1 VGAYPDSVA
10 SLQALRLSAAARL
23 FTILALAGS
32 ALLEGESGSL
42 FAVLALALIWVNGV
56 LTEWRPR
63 LALFPVG
70 PVAEAALIGTICGF
84 AVGEE
89 FKPGAEDPSTTLLL
103 ALAIPP
109 FVAAIHRGMR
119 VMAQAVATQV
129 IAVVIAA
136 LLWGQSFGSDQ
147 GFDVFTWSVAGVG
160 LGLIGVY
167 LHVSL
172 QSEPDPIVPY
182 LDAQRLIRELIN
194 LSEDLSSG
202 LDVNALGGEIISAVN
217 DEIPASALGL
227 YVARGETLM
236 PVDTRS
242 AEDPEDLERCESLAI
257 EAWARNKT
265 IIDKATFAFP
275 LADIAVVA
283 GVLSEESGVS
293 DQELTEKIVAVA
305 TDLRT
310 SAVQLDTALMFSE
323 FRDYAT
329 SGERRRLARE
339 MHDGVAQDIASL
351 GYLVDALAARPS
363 SPEQA
368 ATLAMLRDRITKV
381 VAEVRQSVLSLR
393 TSIGESESLGAA
405 IGSIAR
411 GLSETSGIAIQ
422 VTVDEHTGRLRPE
435 VEAEL
440 FRITQEAMN
449 NAIKHS
455 QASAIDVHCQVY
467 APAARITISDNGRG
481 MQQARTD
488 SHGLKI
494 MRERA
499 RLIRAEL
506 AISSNPTG
514 GLTVSVQVGSDS
526 SAAPTDPPPEVS
538 RLSHG

>member
-1 VGAYPDSVA
+1 VPSP
-10 SLQALRLSAAARL
+10 QAVRVTAAARL
-23 FTILALAGS
+23 FTVLALVGP
-32 ALLEGESGSL
+32 ALVYGTPGGL
-42 FAVLALALIWVNGV
+42 FAVLAIALIWVNGV
-56 LTEWRPR
+56 FHQWRPQW
-63 LALFPVG
+63 ALFAVG
-70 PVAEAALIGTICGF
+70 PIAEAALIGAICGF
-84 AVGEE
+84 AL
-89 FKPGAEDPSTTLLL
+89 EDSEAVLLL

-109 FVAAIHRGMR
+109 FVAGVHLGGIRSVARTLS
-119 VMAQAVATQV
+119 AQSAAVLL
-129 IAVVIAA
+129 AA
-136 LLWGQSFGSDQ
+136 LLWQQQPISDSQ
-147 GFDVFTWSVAGVG
+147 ALDVFTWSVAGLG
-160 LGLIGVY
+160 LGLIGAY
-167 LHVSL
+167 LNAQL
-172 QSEPDPIVPY
+172 QEEPDPITPY

-202 LDVNALGGEIISAVN
+202 LDVNALGGEIMSAVH

-227 YVARGETLM
+227 YVSRGEALI

-242 AEDPEDLERCESLAI
+242 AEDPDDLEECESLAV
-257 EAWARNKT
+257 EAWAQNRT
-265 IIDKATFAFP
+265 IIQDSAFAFP

-283 GVLSEESGVS
+283 GALSDHAELPGEALSEKIARVS
-293 DQELTEKIVAVA
+293 AE
-305 TDLRT
+305 LRT

-351 GYLVDALAARPS
+351 GYLVDALASRPS
-363 SPEQA
+363 SPEQQ

-455 QASAIDVHCQVY
+455 HASAIEVHCQVY
-467 APAARITISDNGRG
+467 APAARITINDNGRG
-481 MQQARTD
+481 LQQARED

-499 RLIRAEL
+499 RLINAEL
-506 AISSNPTG
+506 TLSTNPAG
-514 GLTVSVQVGSDS
+514 GLSVSVQVGTETGADAS
-526 SAAPTDPPPEVS
+526 TPPPEVK

>member
-1 VGAYPDSVA
+1 
-10 SLQALRLSAAARL
+10 
-23 FTILALAGS
+23 
-32 ALLEGESGSL
+32 
-42 FAVLALALIWVNGV
+42 
-56 LTEWRPR
+56 
-63 LALFPVG
+63 VG
-70 PVAEAALIGTICGF
+70 PIIEAALIGAICGF
-84 AVGEE
+84 AIGV
-89 FKPGAEDPSTTLLL
+89 DSILLL

-109 FVAAIHRGMR
+109 FVAAVHLGGMR
-119 VMAQAVATQV
+119 SVAQALAAQLAT
-129 IAVVIAA
+129 VVIAA
-136 LLWGQSFGSDQ
+136 LLWQREITNDQ
-147 GFDVFTWSVAGVG
+147 AFDVFTWSVAGLG
-160 LGLIGVY
+160 LGLIGAF
-167 LHVSL
+167 LHDSL
-172 QSEPDPIVPY
+172 QAEPDPVVPY

-202 LDVNALGGEIISAVN
+202 LDVNALGGEIISAVH
-217 DEIPASALGL
+217 DEIPATALGL
-227 YVARGETLM
+227 YVARGETLI

-242 AEDPEDLERCESLAI
+242 AEDPGHLEHCESLAV
-257 EAWARNKT
+257 EAWARNRS
-265 IIDKATFAFP
+265 IIEETAFAFP

-283 GVLSEESGVS
+283 GVLSDQAGFSSDELADKIDTVS
-293 DQELTEKIVAVA
+293 RE
-305 TDLRT
+305 LRT
-310 SAVQLDTALMFSE
+310 PAVQLDTALMFSE

-363 SPEQA
+363 TPEQQ
-368 ATLAMLRDRITKV
+368 ATLVMLRDRITHV

-405 IGSIAR
+405 IASIAR

-455 QASAIDVHCQVY
+455 HATAIEVHCQVY
-467 APAARITISDNGRG
+467 APAARITVTDNGRG
-481 MQQARTD
+481 MQKARTD

-499 RLIRAEL
+499 RLINAEL
-506 AISSNPTG
+506 TINSNPTG
-514 GLTVSVQVGSDS
+514 GLSVSVLVGSDTGVGAS
-526 SAAPTDPPPEVS
+526 TMPPEVS
-538 RLSHG
+538 RLGHG

>member
-1 VGAYPDSVA
+1 VA
-10 SLQALRLSAAARL
+10 SPQALRITAAARL
-23 FTILALAGS
+23 FTVLALAGP
-32 ALLEGESGSL
+32 ALIDREPGSQ

-56 LTEWRPR
+56 LTQWRPR
-63 LALFPVG
+63 VALFPVS
-70 PVAEAALIGTICGF
+70 PIVEAALIGAICGF
-84 AVGEE
+84 AIGQQSV
-89 FKPGAEDPSTTLLL
+89 LLL

-109 FVAAIHRGMR
+109 FVAGVHLGGVRS
-119 VMAQAVATQV
+119 VAQALSAQLV
-129 IAVVIAA
+129 AVVSAA
-136 LLWGQSFGSDQ
+136 YLWEQTITGDQ
-147 GFDVFTWSVAGVG
+147 ALDVFTWSVAGLG
-160 LGLIGVY
+160 LGLIGAF
-167 LHVSL
+167 LHASV
-172 QSEPDPIVPY
+172 QIEPDPIVPY

-202 LDVNALGGEIISAVN
+202 LDVNALGGEIVSAVY
-217 DEIPASALGL
+217 DEIPAAALGL
-227 YVARGETLM
+227 YVARGETLI

-242 AEDPEDLERCESLAI
+242 AEDPSDLERCEALAV
-257 EAWARNKT
+257 EAWASTKT
-265 IIDKATFAFP
+265 IIEETAFAFP

-283 GVLSEESGVS
+283 GVLSDQAEVDSKILGDKIASVS
-293 DQELTEKIVAVA
+293 AE
-305 TDLRT
+305 LRT

-363 SPEQA
+363 SPEQQ
-368 ATLAMLRDRITKV
+368 ATLTMLRDRITRV

-455 QASAIDVHCQVY
+455 QASAVEVHCQVY
-467 APAARITISDNGRG
+467 APAARITIIDNGRG
-481 MQQARTD
+481 MQQSRTD

-499 RLIRAEL
+499 RLINAEL
-506 AISSNPTG
+506 AINTNPAG
-514 GLTVSVQVGSDS
+514 GLSVSVQVGADNG
-526 SAAPTDPPPEVS
+526 AASTAPRPEVKG
-538 RLSHG
+538 LSHG

>member
-1 VGAYPDSVA
+1 VSAVA
-10 SLQALRLSAAARL
+10 SPQALRISAAARL
-23 FTILALAGS
+23 FTILALASGTL
-32 ALLEGESGSL
+32 AAGETDTL
-42 FAVLALALIWVNGV
+42 FAVLAIALIWVNGV
-56 LTEWRPR
+56 LTEWSPR
-63 LALFPVG
+63 FAVFPVG
-70 PVAEAALIGTICGF
+70 PIVEAALIGTICGF
-84 AVGEE
+84 AIG
-89 FKPGAEDPSTTLLL
+89 GASILLL

-109 FVAAIHRGMR
+109 FVAGVHLGGVRAVGQTLA
-119 VMAQAVATQV
+119 AQLAT
-129 IAVVIAA
+129 VVFGA
-136 LLWGQSFGSDQ
+136 LLWEQKSLNTEQSY
-147 GFDVFTWSVAGVG
+147 DVFTWCVAGLG
-160 LGLIGVY
+160 LGLIGAF
-167 LHVSL
+167 LNASL
-172 QSEPDPIVPY
+172 QAEPDPVVPY

-202 LDVNALGGEIISAVN
+202 LDVNALGGEIVSAVY

-227 YVARGETLM
+227 YVARGETLI
-236 PVDTRS
+236 PVVTRS
-242 AEDPEDLERCESLAI
+242 AEDPGDLERCESLAI
-257 EAWARNKT
+257 EAWASTKRILEDT
-265 IIDKATFAFP
+265 TAFAFP
-275 LADIAVVA
+275 LAEVAVVA
-283 GVLSEESGVS
+283 GVLSDQAGIPES
-293 DQELTEKIVAVA
+293 ELDEKISTVSKE
-305 TDLRT
+305 LRT

-363 SPEQA
+363 SPEQQ
-368 ATLAMLRDRITKV
+368 ATLAMLRERITHV

-411 GLSETSGIAIQ
+411 GLSETSGIPIQ

-455 QASAIDVHCQVY
+455 HATAIEVHCQVY
-467 APAARITISDNGRG
+467 APAARITVNDNGRG
-481 MQQARTD
+481 MQEARTD

-499 RLIRAEL
+499 RLISAEL
-506 AISSNPTG
+506 SMSTNSTG
-514 GLTVSVQVGSDS
+514 GLSVSVQVGSDTGVGTS
-526 SAAPTDPPPEVS
+526 SASDDVE